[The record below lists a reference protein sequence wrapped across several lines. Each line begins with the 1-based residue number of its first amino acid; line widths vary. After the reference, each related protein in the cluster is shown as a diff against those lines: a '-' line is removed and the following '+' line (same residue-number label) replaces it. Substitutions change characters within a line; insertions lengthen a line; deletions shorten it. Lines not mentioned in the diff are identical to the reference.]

1 MPAIGQEAGFLRRR
15 AGSIQENSVRYG
27 PTQRATKE
35 EVGGAVVA
43 AAQNVKDTQELQ
55 NGHIQE
61 QA

>member
-1 MPAIGQEAGFLRRR
+1 MFQEDG
-15 AGSIQENSVRYG
+15 VRYG

-43 AAQNVKDTQELQ
+43 AARNVQDAQGLQ